1 MHTATPVR
9 SLIIPT
15 KSFRILTGQSRESM
29 MALVAGMSRNA
40 LIVIAA
46 STMALG
52 GSDLHSIFTNGL
64 LKEVNYMVTGE

>member
-1 MHTATPVR
+1 MPTNTATPVR
-9 SLIIPT
+9 SLILLPQR
-15 KSFRILTGQSRESM
+15 FRILTGQSREPM
-29 MALVAGMSRNA
+29 IALVASMSRNA

-64 LKEVNYMVTGE
+64 LKE